1 MDITLCDYI
10 TEMSNNNII
19 RWPTRQSVVV
29 QTNKN
34 KRLGGYGTIFNF
46 RNTLLFV
53 CFHRSC
59 GLMDK
64 VPAS

>member
-46 RNTLLFV
+46 SNQVHFCLYVFIAPV
-53 CFHRSC
+53 
-59 GLMDK
+59 
-64 VPAS
+64 A